1 MIWKILE
8 FAAGFVLAAVTI
20 SDVFSSILVPG
31 PANSALRV
39 ASRIRKLTL
48 PVWRWMSRRQTG
60 RRQRLSNSFA
70 PLLFS
75 FAFIG
80 WIVLLLLG
88 FALMLHASSASFTP
102 PLCGF
107 SDADYVSGSYLLT
120 IGTNLT
126 EPQGYARWLLLIEA
140 LCGFGVITATITF
153 ILEIQSNLHERE
165 AVVLRLSGLTGKPPS
180 GLGLLE
186 TYAHLGMRGEL
197 GSFFREWAA
206 WSAATLNSHV
216 SFPVL
221 IYFHSVDAESDWVT
235 ALQLVLDAATLV
247 MTLTAEDCGAA
258 VLLHRSGSRTAAHLC
273 QLFNLEGQEEPP
285 VGEEE
290 LRLLGEK
297 LADCGYRVH
306 PVSGD
311 VADRFSDLRADYASR
326 LSALAG
332 HLGSQ
337 PCPLIPQASSTWST
351 ATPKTTTDA

>member
-1 MIWKILE
+1 MVWTILE

-20 SDVFSSILVPG
+20 ADVFSSILVPG
-31 PANSALRV
+31 PANSALRI
-39 ASRIRKLTL
+39 ASRIRRLTL
-48 PVWRWMSRRQTG
+48 PVWRWMSRRQSG
-60 RRQRLSNSFA
+60 GRQRLSNSFA

-88 FALMLHASSASFTP
+88 FALMLHASAASFTP
-102 PLCGF
+102 RLRGF
-107 SDADYVSGSYLLT
+107 GDAAYVSGAYLLT

-126 EPQGYARWLLLIEA
+126 EPQGYARWLLLISA
-140 LCGFGVITATITF
+140 LSGFGVITATITF

-165 AVVLRLSGLTGKPPS
+165 AGVLRLSGLVGKPPS

-186 TYAHLGMRGEL
+186 TYAQLGMRGEL

-235 ALQLVLDAATLV
+235 ALQVVLDAATLV
-247 MTLTAEDCGAA
+247 MTLTNEECGAA
-258 VLLHRSGSRTAAHLC
+258 VLLHRSGSRTAAHIC
-273 QLFNLEGQEEPP
+273 QLFNLDADVAPA

-290 LRLLGEK
+290 VRFLCEK
-297 LADCGYRVH
+297 LTDAGYRLRAVDAEI
-306 PVSGD
+306 SQ
-311 VADRFSDLRADYASR
+311 RFSDLRADYAGR
-326 LSALAG
+326 LSALAE

-337 PCPLIPQASSTWST
+337 PCPLVPKADSTWST
-351 ATPKTTTDA
+351 ATPKTAADA